1 VKHRAVISSL
11 VATATTAMLLA
22 GCGGGGSVSA
32 PATSSGA
39 SERTVSAATAAKPTV
54 VIVHGA
60 FADASGWNDVIG
72 RLRRAGYPVIA
83 PANPLRGVKADA
95 AYIKSVLATVPG
107 PVVLVGHS
115 YAGAVI
121 TNAAVGA
128 RNVKAL
134 VYLAAIAPEDGE
146 SQMDIFARFPGSH
159 IGPSTTLTRP
169 FPGGVDVYIDAKSF
183 RDVFAADQ
191 SPAVAATMAATQR
204 PLAQVASEEKSGPP
218 AWRTLPSW
226 FMVAK
231 NDHAIPPAAERFMA
245 KRAHAHTVEVASSHD
260 VMVSH
265 PAAVTNLILDA
276 ARTTSSSRGTD
287 ASR

>member
-1 VKHRAVISSL
+1 MKRRAIVSSL
-11 VATATTAMLLA
+11 VATAATAMLFA
-22 GCGGGGSVSA
+22 GCGGGGSASA

-39 SERTVSAATAAKPTV
+39 PVRTASAAGTARPTV

-60 FADASGWNDVIG
+60 FADASGWTDVIG

-83 PANPLRGVKADA
+83 PANPLRGVGSDA

-134 VYLAAIAPEDGE
+134 VYIAAIAPDDGE
-146 SQMDIFARFPGSH
+146 SQMDIFTRFPGSH
-159 IGPSTTLTRP
+159 IGPSSTLTRP
-169 FPGGVDVYIDAKSF
+169 FPGGVDVYIDRGSF

-191 SPAVAATMAATQR
+191 PRSVAATMAATQR
-204 PLAQVASEEKSGPP
+204 PLAQVATTEKSGPA

-226 FMVAK
+226 YMVAK
-231 NDHAIPPAAERFMA
+231 HDHAIPPAAERFMA
-245 KRAHAHTVEVASSHD
+245 RRAHAHTVEVKSSHD

-265 PAAVTNLILDA
+265 PAAVTKLILDA
-276 ARTTSSSRGTD
+276 ARS
-287 ASR
+287 ASP

>member
-1 VKHRAVISSL
+1 VKHRPLGSL
-11 VATATTAMLLA
+11 VAIAAMAMLLA
-22 GCGGGGSVSA
+22 GCGSGGSASA
-32 PATSSGA
+32 PAKSSGA
-39 SERTVSAATAAKPTV
+39 SVHMASEATTARPTV

-72 RLRRAGYPVIA
+72 RLRRAGYPVTA
-83 PANPLRGVKADA
+83 PANPLRGVGADA
-95 AYIKSVLATVPG
+95 AYIKSLLATLPG

-128 RNVKAL
+128 PNVKAL
-134 VYLAAIAPEDGE
+134 VYIAAIAPDDGE
-146 SQMDIFARFPGSH
+146 SQMDIFTRFPGSH

-169 FPGGVDVYIDAKSF
+169 FPGGVDVYIDLKSF

-191 SPAVAATMAATQR
+191 SAAVAAAMAATQR
-204 PLAQVASEEKSGPP
+204 PLAQVASVEKSGPP

-226 FMVAK
+226 YMVAK
-231 NDHAIPPAAERFMA
+231 HDHAITPAAERFMA
-245 KRAHAHTVEVASSHD
+245 KRAHAHTVEVESSHD

-265 PAAVTNLILDA
+265 PAPVTKLILDA
-276 ARTTSSSRGTD
+276 ARS
-287 ASR
+287 ASP

>member
-1 VKHRAVISSL
+1 VKHRSLVSSL
-11 VATATTAMLLA
+11 VATAATAMLLA

-32 PATSSGA
+32 PASRGA
-39 SERTVSAATAAKPTV
+39 STHMASAATTARPTV

-83 PANPLRGVKADA
+83 PANPLRGVAADA
-95 AYIKSVLATVPG
+95 AYIKSVLATVPA

-115 YAGAVI
+115 YGGEVI

-128 RNVKAL
+128 PNVKAL
-134 VYLAAIAPEDGE
+134 VYVAAIATDDGE
-146 SQMDIFARFPGSH
+146 SQMDTFRRFPGSH
-159 IGPSTTLTRP
+159 IGPSTTVARP
-169 FPGGVDVYIDAKSF
+169 FPGGVDEYIDVKSF

-204 PLAQVASEEKSGPP
+204 PLAQVASVEKSGPP

-226 FMVAK
+226 YMVAK
-231 NDHAIPPAAERFMA
+231 HDHAIPLAAERCMA
-245 KRAHAHTVEVASSHD
+245 KRAHAHTVEVESAHD

-265 PAAVTNLILDA
+265 PAAVTKLILRA
-276 ARTTSSSRGTD
+276 ARR
-287 ASR
+287 

>member
-1 VKHRAVISSL
+1 MKHRALANSL
-11 VATATTAMLLA
+11 VATATTAMLFA
-22 GCGGGGSVSA
+22 GCGGGSVSA

-39 SERTVSAATAAKPTV
+39 SVKIASASTTARPTV

-72 RLRRAGYPVIA
+72 RLRRARYPVIA
-83 PANPLRGVKADA
+83 PANPLRGVRADA
-95 AYIKSVLATVPG
+95 AYIKSVLATVPA

-115 YAGAVI
+115 YGGMVI
-121 TNAAVGA
+121 TNAAAGA
-128 RNVKAL
+128 PNVRAL
-134 VYLAAIAPEDGE
+134 VYLAAIASDEGE
-146 SQMDIFARFPGSH
+146 SQKDIFARFPGSH
-159 IGPSTTLTRP
+159 LGPSTILTRP
-169 FPGGVDVYIDAKSF
+169 FPGGVDQYIDRGSF

-191 SPAVAATMAATQR
+191 PPSVAATMAATQR
-204 PLAQVASEEKSGPP
+204 PLAQAATTEESGPA

-226 FMVAK
+226 YMVAK

-245 KRAHAHTVEVASSHD
+245 KRAHAHTVEVESSHD

-265 PAAVTNLILDA
+265 PAAVTRLILEA
-276 ARTTSSSRGTD
+276 ART

>member
-1 VKHRAVISSL
+1 MKHRPLVSSL
-11 VATATTAMLLA
+11 IAATTILLA

-32 PATSSGA
+32 PASQGA
-39 SERTVSAATAAKPTV
+39 PTHMASVATTARPTV

-60 FADASGWNDVIG
+60 FADASGWKDVIG

-83 PANPLRGVKADA
+83 PANPLRGVGADA
-95 AYIKSVLATVPG
+95 AYSKSVLATIPG

-128 RNVKAL
+128 PNVKAL
-134 VYLAAIAPEDGE
+134 VYIAAIAPDDGE
-146 SQMDIFARFPGSH
+146 SQMDIFTRFPGSH

-169 FPGGVDVYIDAKSF
+169 FPGGVDVYIDLKSF

-191 SPAVAATMAATQR
+191 SPAVAATMAAAQR
-204 PLAQVASEEKSGPP
+204 PLAQVASAEKSGPP

-226 FMVAK
+226 YMVAK
-231 NDHAIPPAAERFMA
+231 HDHAIPPAAERFMA
-245 KRAHAHTVEVASSHD
+245 KRAHAHTVEVKSSHD

-265 PAAVTNLILDA
+265 PAAVTKLILTA
-276 ARTTSSSRGTD
+276 ARSASS
-287 ASR
+287 

>member
-1 VKHRAVISSL
+1 VKRRALVSSL
-11 VATATTAMLLA
+11 VATAMTAILLA

-39 SERTVSAATAAKPTV
+39 SVRTASATTSARPTV

-60 FADASGWNDVIG
+60 FADASGWTDVIG
-72 RLRRAGYPVIA
+72 RLRRAGYPVLA
-83 PANPLRGVKADA
+83 PANPLRGVGADA
-95 AYIKSVLATVPG
+95 AYIKSVLATVRG

-128 RNVKAL
+128 PNVRAL
-134 VYLAAIAPEDGE
+134 VYIAAIAPDDGE
-146 SQMDIFARFPGSH
+146 SQMDIFTRFPGSH

-169 FPGGVDVYIDAKSF
+169 FPGGVDVYIDLKSF

-191 SPAVAATMAATQR
+191 SRSVAATMAATQR
-204 PLAQVASEEKSGPP
+204 PLAQVATTEKSGPA

-226 FMVAK
+226 YMVAK
-231 NDHAIPPAAERFMA
+231 HDHAIPPAAERFMA
-245 KRAHAHTVEVASSHD
+245 RRAHAHTVEVKSSHD

-265 PAAVTNLILDA
+265 PAAVTKLILAA
-276 ARTTSSSRGTD
+276 ARR
-287 ASR
+287 ASHR

>member
-1 VKHRAVISSL
+1 
-11 VATATTAMLLA
+11 
-22 GCGGGGSVSA
+22 VSA
-32 PATSSGA
+32 PAKSSGA
-39 SERTVSAATAAKPTV
+39 SVHISSAATTARPTV

-83 PANPLRGVKADA
+83 PANPLRGVGADA
-95 AYIKSVLATVPG
+95 AYIRSMLATVPA

-115 YAGAVI
+115 YGGMVI

-128 RNVKAL
+128 PNVRAL
-134 VYLAAIAPEDGE
+134 VYVAAIATDEGE

-159 IGPSTTLTRP
+159 LGPTAIITRP
-169 FPGGVDVYIDAKSF
+169 FSGGVDQYIDLKSF

-191 SPAVAATMAATQR
+191 PPSVAATMAATQR
-204 PLAQVASEEKSGPP
+204 PLAQAATTEKSGPA

-226 FMVAK
+226 YMVAK
-231 NDHAIPPAAERFMA
+231 HDHAIPPAAERFMA
-245 KRAHAHTVEVASSHD
+245 KRAHAHTVEVKSSHD

-265 PAAVTNLILDA
+265 PAAVTKLIVDA
-276 ARTTSSSRGTD
+276 AQSASHDQRSDRSR
-287 ASR
+287 